1 MDRGARRFAFLSRS
15 GTDSTQAAI
24 LVEDIEKAGATVQVI
39 RGDATSKVDVDR
51 ALKSIPADYPI
62 RGVVNA
68 AMVLR
73 VSKVPSL
80 SDHYL
85 TFALGW
91 AFPFH
96 VVRELGNIH
105 SAQGSRQ
112 HQPS

>member
-51 ALKSIPADYPI
+51 ALKSIPADFPV

-73 VSKVPSL
+73 VSKVLRLRRSL
-80 SDHYL
+80 L
-85 TFALGW
+85 IRL
-91 AFPFH
+91 
-96 VVRELGNIH
+96 
-105 SAQGSRQ
+105 Q
-112 HQPS
+112 